1 MTVSRQ
7 FLIGFA
13 SIVAMSVLGA
23 SCAAVHPESVSDS
36 GDMTRGIGVPVA
48 AAGETAA
55 VATQA
60 RDAADDPEIWVD
72 PGDPSRGVIFGT
84 DKQAGLYVYGLD
96 GADRQFLP
104 VGPLNNVD
112 LRAGFPVDG
121 KTQVLVGASDR
132 GRAGIAFFLL
142 DPASLN
148 VSAWGLAPV
157 QVSEPYGFCMGR
169 AGPDT
174 IAVMIGKAGDVRQFT
189 VAAGD
194 GKPNLTLTRSF
205 AVGSQAEGCVID
217 DATGTLYVA
226 EEAKGI
232 WRYALDPATG
242 AARALLA
249 GAPSQM
255 LKPDVEGL
263 TLLRE
268 GAATY
273 LLASSQGDSAF
284 AVWRVAGAAATYA
297 GRFSV
302 VPGAGAD
309 AVTGTDGLAAL
320 GGPVGGFPEGLIV
333 VQDDADTDGES
344 SSAVRARQN
353 FKLVDWRAVKAA
365 LAIR

>member
-1 MTVSRQ
+1 MTISRQ
-7 FLIGFA
+7 FLISFA
-13 SIVAMSVLGA
+13 SFAATALLGA
-23 SCAAVHPESVSDS
+23 SCAAIDPESVSDS
-36 GDMTRGIGVPVA
+36 ARMTVGTGVPVP

-55 VATQA
+55 VATQV
-60 RDAADDPEIWVD
+60 RDAADDPEIWA
-72 PGDPSRGVIFGT
+72 DPSDPKRGVIFGT

-104 VGPLNNVD
+104 IGPLNNVD
-112 LRAGFPVDG
+112 LRDGFQVEG
-121 KTQVLVGASDR
+121 KARVLVGASDR

-142 DPASLN
+142 DPDSLN
-148 VSAWGLAPV
+148 VASWGLSPV

-169 AGPDT
+169 AGSDT

-189 VAAGD
+189 VTAQA
-194 GKPNLTLTRSF
+194 GKPSLALTRSF

-217 DATGTLYVA
+217 DATGALYVA

-242 AARALLA
+242 AARTLLA
-249 GAPSQM
+249 GAPSDI
-255 LKPDVEGL
+255 LKVDVEGL

-268 GAATY
+268 GPATY

-284 AVWRVAGAAATYA
+284 AVWRVDAAPAYA

-302 VPGAGAD
+302 TPGAGAD

-320 GGPVGGFPEGLIV
+320 GGSVGAFPSGLIV
-333 VQDDADTDGES
+333 VQDDADTDGETS
-344 SSAVRARQN
+344 SGVRTRQN

-365 LAIR
+365 LAIP